1 MIFIEGLRKTYV
13 MGESQVTALN
23 HIDLNIERGEFVA
36 VMGSSGSGKS
46 TLLNILGCLDTF
58 DTGSYQ
64 LNGTEVRR
72 FDDDEL
78 AAIRNREIGF
88 IFQNF
93 NLLPRKSAL
102 RNAALPL
109 LYRRGERIDWSL
121 AETMLRKVGLGERM
135 HHRPMELSG
144 GQRQRVAIA
153 RALIN
158 QPAILLADEPTG
170 NLDSKTSAEIM
181 ALFCELNQGGHTI
194 VMVTHEEDIAE
205 YAHRVVRL
213 KDGAILSDERTG
225 GAP

>member
-1 MIFIEGLRKTYV
+1 MIHLEGLRKTYT
-13 MGESQVTALN
+13 MGSTQIIALN
-23 HIDLNIERGEFVA
+23 DIDLTINAGDYVA

-58 DTGSYQ
+58 EAGRYR
-64 LNGTEVRR
+64 LNGTEVQQ
-72 FDDDEL
+72 FDDDQL

-109 LYRRGERIDWSL
+109 LYRRDEAVNWDL
-121 AETMLRKVGLGERM
+121 AAEMLRKVGLGDRL

-170 NLDSKTSAEIM
+170 NLDSKTSSEIM
-181 ALFCELNQGGHTI
+181 ELFRELNQGGHTI
-194 VMVTHEEDIAE
+194 VMVTHEEDITA
-205 YAHRVVRL
+205 YAQRVIRL
-213 KDGAILSDERTG
+213 KDGVIIEDTG
-225 GAP
+225 SNP